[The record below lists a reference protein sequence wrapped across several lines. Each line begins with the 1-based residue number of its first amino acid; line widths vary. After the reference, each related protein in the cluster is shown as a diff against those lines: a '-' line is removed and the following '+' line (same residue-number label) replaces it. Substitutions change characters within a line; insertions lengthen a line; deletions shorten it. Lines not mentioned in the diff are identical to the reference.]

1 MSLVKAVVV
10 LSLVVVVV
18 VVLVVEV
25 VVVVVVAVAVAVV
38 VVVVSLSCPGS
49 LKQQHGGVPEAGVSS
64 HIHVG
69 VLLRIVTIG

>member
-18 VVLVVEV
+18 VVLVVE